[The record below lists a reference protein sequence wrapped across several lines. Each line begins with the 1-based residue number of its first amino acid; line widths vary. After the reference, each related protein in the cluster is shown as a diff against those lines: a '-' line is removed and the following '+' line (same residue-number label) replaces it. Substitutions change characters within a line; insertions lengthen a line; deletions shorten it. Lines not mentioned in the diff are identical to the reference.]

1 MRKRKKEL
9 IQVEFSHEDNDFVAY
24 GYPEYFLERN
34 EFTLQDE
41 FSPAEVTSLLVY
53 VELDSDDLLYP
64 IPQIQATPI
73 NLELYYN
80 DFYDIIEVAKEKIN
94 EKHYDTID

>member
-24 GYPEYFLERN
+24 GYPEYFLERS

-41 FSPAEVTSLLVY
+41 FSPAEVIDLFVY
-53 VELDSDDLLYP
+53 TDMDENDLLYP
-64 IPQIQATPI
+64 IEIKEPTRIDL
-73 NLELYYN
+73 NLYYD

-94 EKHYDTID
+94 EKYYDTID